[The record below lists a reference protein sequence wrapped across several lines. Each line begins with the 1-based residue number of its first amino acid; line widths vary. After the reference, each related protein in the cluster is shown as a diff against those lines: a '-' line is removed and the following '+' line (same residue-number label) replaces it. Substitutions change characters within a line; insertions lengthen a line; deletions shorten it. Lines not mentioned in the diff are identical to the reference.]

1 MTIRS
6 FYRDTH
12 GHFLIFLHQSLTEYE
27 QALERIS
34 EAVNTVESDSNGY
47 ISQSF
52 LEEEVTEAFD
62 KVGREAAEFADDANE
77 IINRVSDLVSTPEID
92 ESEVMDNV
100 EQGKKKQMTS
110 LKNSSS

>member
-6 FYRDTH
+6 FYSVTL
-12 GHFLIFLHQSLTEYE
+12 GHFLIFLHQSLTDYE
-27 QALERIS
+27 QALGKIS
-34 EAVNTVESDSNGY
+34 EAVNSVESDSNGY
-47 ISQSF
+47 ISQAF
-52 LEEEVTEAFD
+52 LEGEVTEAFD
-62 KVGREAAEFADDANE
+62 KVGREATEFADDANE